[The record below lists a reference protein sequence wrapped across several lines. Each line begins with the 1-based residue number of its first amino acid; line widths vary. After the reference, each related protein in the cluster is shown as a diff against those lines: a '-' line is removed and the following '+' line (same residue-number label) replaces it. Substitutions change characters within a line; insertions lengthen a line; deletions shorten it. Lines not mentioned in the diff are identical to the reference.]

1 MKQFSTCTKEDF
13 VSQLR
18 AVFSV
23 DLVELHGKPFSC
35 VVDLRPA
42 FESCWRV
49 LSDPHAPWLWRP
61 SAVQFPVS
69 HPAVS
74 LTHLSCLHIAQA
86 STHFPQ
92 LPRTPLPPKACF
104 REAAS
109 FSTHI
114 SWPPSSSSL
123 SVPDA
128 VHPGSSFM
136 SPCRLISLFP
146 SPLSP

>member
-18 AVFSV
+18 AVSSI
-23 DLVELHGKPFSC
+23 DLVELHGKPFSR

-49 LSDPHAPWLWRP
+49 PSDPHAPWLWRP

-74 LTHLSCLHIAQA
+74 LTHSSCLRIAQA

-92 LPRTPLPPKACF
+92 LPRTPLPPEAHF

-109 FSTHI
+109 SSTHV
-114 SWPPSSSSL
+114 SWPPSPSLL
-123 SVPDA
+123 SVPDG

-136 SPCRLISLFP
+136 SPCRLVSLFP
-146 SPLSP
+146 SPPSP